1 MTQGRG
7 EIDQKD
13 PIDIAELT
21 TRCMNDP
28 AFVRELLEIFRNQAE
43 QQLSDLQEAIR
54 SGNAPDTVKVA
65 HRMSGSA
72 GNITAHQLDSLCAAL
87 ESSAKQSLAGA
98 EEAARS
104 IEAELN
110 RCIAFFPQIHAKLK

>member
-7 EIDQKD
+7 EIDQKE
-13 PIDIAELT
+13 PIDVIELT

-43 QQLSDLQEAIR
+43 QHLANLKAAIR
-54 SGNAPDTVKVA
+54 SGNASETVKVA

-72 GNITAHQLDSLCAAL
+72 GNVTAHQLDSLCAAL

-98 EEAARS
+98 EEAARG

-110 RCIAFFPQIHAKLK
+110 RCIAFFPEIHAKLK